1 MKSKYLII
9 FILAAVLMLSGCN
22 NESGPTTG
30 TPFIGGTTGLVMS
43 FVDGAPP
50 AEVYDNGNYPFTSV
64 VKVENIG
71 ESDIAVG
78 NAKITIQ
85 GISPEN
91 FGTNA
96 AALTQTNNEELL
108 GSKKNPEGGTTEGS
122 ILHFTF
128 PTDSEFNYLDALSG
142 THTFPFLAS
151 MCYKYQNKAN
161 AMICVKEDPLDNK
174 DTVCVID
181 GIKTVYNSGG
191 PIQVMNFEETPRGK
205 TELAFTFEINHQG
218 TGEVYEMST
227 DCEDSIQT
235 ENKVYVVVDTG
246 ISGLVCTGFT
256 GGETNSGY
264 VTLYE
269 GKRSITCTQ
278 DVSGVSGDYEKI
290 VEITTDYDYEQ
301 SIATQVVVKHA
312 AE

>member
-1 MKSKYLII
+1 MKSKYSII
-9 FILAAVLMLSGCN
+9 FILAATFLLSGCSQ
-22 NESGPTTG
+22 ETGPVSG

-50 AEVYDNGNYPFTSV
+50 EEVYDGDYSFTAV
-64 VKVENIG
+64 VKVENVG
-71 ESDIAVG
+71 ESDIAIG
-78 NAKITIQ
+78 DARINIR

-96 AALTQTNNEELL
+96 ASLIQNNNEDLL
-108 GSKKNPEGGTTEGS
+108 SSKKNPEGGTTEGS

-128 PTDSEFNYLDALSG
+128 PSDGVFTYVDELSG
-142 THTFPFLAS
+142 THTFPFLAT
-151 MCYKYQNKAN
+151 MCYNYQNKAN
-161 AMICVKEDPLDNK
+161 AMICVKEDPLDYE
-174 DTVCVID
+174 DTVCIID

-191 PIQVMNFEETPRGK
+191 PIQIMNFEETPRGK
-205 TELAFTFEINHQG
+205 TKLAFTFEINHQG
-218 TGEVYEMST
+218 TGEVYEMT
-227 DCEDSIQT
+227 TMCEGERAT
-235 ENKVYVVVDTG
+235 EDKVYVNVNTG
-246 ISGLVCTGFT
+246 IPGLECTGFT

-264 VTLYE
+264 ITLYE

-301 SIATQVVVKHA
+301 SITTQVTVKHA